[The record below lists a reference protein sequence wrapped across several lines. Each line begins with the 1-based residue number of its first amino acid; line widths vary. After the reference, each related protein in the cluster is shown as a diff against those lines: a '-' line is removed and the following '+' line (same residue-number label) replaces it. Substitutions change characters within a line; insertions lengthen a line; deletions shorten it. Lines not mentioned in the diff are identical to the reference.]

1 MPSADFKSF
10 PVRPMVGNFDSL
22 SSNDEVGFG
31 NFRLV
36 KNATAR
42 STRNRQ
48 RGGGWRKLFSDEP
61 VYNNADLHDQ
71 LTNRLSYFE
80 TFDAHAMGGG
90 DLTGYGYAYFY
101 GSTLLPSYDVFPPAV
116 DLFCPVYFKDFT
128 DGLYEGCPIFYPHV
142 GFPYAYVPTSVSTT
156 GLVSHWRFDVV
167 SGANTYV
174 DVVSAQ
180 DLSRFGSV
188 PAEAGLIGNAA
199 AFRDPNFNLRY
210 LFRASSASLVTG
222 DVKFAF
228 TGWVNRFTTGAFDEV
243 IISKGFGTVGERE
256 YRVIIRAG
264 QIRFEVSNDGTALAG
279 VTAPTVLSS
288 GVWNF
293 FAVWHDSVLNTIN
306 VKVND
311 NPTVSAAHAT
321 GVFGAGTGDVFMSI
335 DPDTSNSTLDAKV
348 DSLSFWKT
356 AFPTEA
362 ELAALYHSGMGLDYP
377 FDLSAACN
385 TGAPNFYQYS
395 FFYTSCPVHY
405 MPEVVPG
412 YPYGPQFPIYSS
424 QFSYD
429 YVYCD
434 DYLQYRMGCR
444 EAVTMLGEIVSSTGR
459 KLIAGTMS
467 RVYEYNQ
474 SAGNWRILA
483 DGLGNAGYTVAQ
495 CGCNSVRGSM
505 ATMGL
510 YMLYTN
516 GFDYPSIYVLGEMQD
531 NCGRQDMV
539 PISDL
544 VALGITRAGGV
555 VVWKGFVIFFDI
567 TEAGTRMGGTFIW
580 SDLETPDSYIESDT
594 SLAGRISVAVG
605 QTILAMAPLGNWL
618 MCYTDKGIYRITL
631 VGGEDIFNIEEIK
644 GVGGNALKFK
654 YSLIVTGSAHMWLG
668 ESDVLYFTQFDT
680 APIHVPWITKA
691 AGIIFNGM
699 SEDDAEYA
707 PINRESC
714 NLVTGGWSEEKREA
728 WLSWPTGENTC
739 PNVTLRFNLK
749 FNTADL
755 VDHGFTSYLTF
766 RADLRPTVGEW
777 MEDMG
782 ICPRASKVAMGP
794 KDGPACTIEQLEA
807 VVDPP
812 LYIRNPEEDPDLPVH
827 PRSLCARLAGLSMD
841 DFCVDCAAPATFITA
856 SAEDFTLKQQEDDYY
871 FREMLGGGVEAYDA
885 YSCTGQYY
893 EYRGYD
899 TLMQEGAQ
907 DYRTD
912 SEKLVKRIELE
923 AQPLPQS
930 TPSDLEMEVGYSNQA
945 GCLKWVAIRSV
956 PFECPTVAENV
967 RPDNS
972 LLFPT
977 WRRGRYISSRFRI
990 RGVGGAGVFS
1000 GLSKMVKVWG
1010 QQSSP

>member
-1 MPSADFKSF
+1 MTG
-10 PVRPMVGNFDSL
+10 VFDSL
-22 SSNDEVGFG
+22 SSPDEVGFG
-31 NFRLV
+31 GWRLV

-42 STRNRQ
+42 STRNRR

-71 LTNRLSYFE
+71 LTNRLSYYE
-80 TFDAHAMGGG
+80 TFSDHAMGGG
-90 DLTGYGYAYFY
+90 DLTGYSYAYFY
-101 GSTLLPSYDVFPPAV
+101 GTTVIPGFDVFPPAV
-116 DLFCPVYFKDFT
+116 DLHCPVYIGDHPS
-128 DGLYEGCPIFYPHV
+128 GLYDGCPIFYSSV
-142 GFPYAYVPTSVSTT
+142 GFPYSYMPVDVSTT
-156 GLVSHWRFDVV
+156 GLLAHWRFDEIVGGEFEDVISGLDLAVTGV
-167 SGANTYV
+167 SVGT
-174 DVVSAQ
+174 
-180 DLSRFGSV
+180 
-188 PAEAGLIGNAA
+188 GLIGNAA
-199 AFRDPNFNLRY
+199 EFNVIQNDFLQ
-210 LFRASSASLVTG
+210 RATSAEFEMTG
-222 DVKFAF
+222 NVKFGF
-228 TGWVNRFTTGAFDEV
+228 TGWYNPQAIGVADQAILGKWDIAG
-243 IISKGFGTVGERE
+243 SRE
-256 YRVIIRAG
+256 YRIYIRNG
-264 QIRFEVSNDGTALAG
+264 EFRFEVTNSGISPVTVVNTTPLMAGQWYFFAAWYDPIAGTINLKINEGATESFPHA
-279 VTAPTVLSS
+279 S
-288 GVWNF
+288 GVYGASGVPFYVGFDDAASSSNLNGRL
-293 FAVWHDSVLNTIN
+293 DSV
-306 VKVND
+306 
-311 NPTVSAAHAT
+311 S
-321 GVFGAGTGDVFMSI
+321 M
-335 DPDTSNSTLDAKV
+335 
-348 DSLSFWKT
+348 WKT
-356 AFPTEA
+356 AFPSEA
-362 ELAALYHSGMGLDYP
+362 ELSVLYHSGMGLDYP
-377 FDLSAACN
+377 FEMAGACN

-395 FFYTSCPVHY
+395 FVYTSCPVHY
-405 MPEVVPG
+405 GAEVVPG
-412 YPYGPQFPIYSS
+412 YPYGPEFPVYSS

-429 YVYCD
+429 YTYCGTD
-434 DYLQYRMGCR
+434 LMYRLGCR

-483 DGLGNAGYTVAQ
+483 DGLGNAGYTVEQ

-580 SDLETPDSYIESDT
+580 SDLETPDSYIESDL

-707 PINRESC
+707 AINREAC
-714 NLVTGGWSEEKREA
+714 DLVTGGWSEEKREA

-777 MEDMG
+777 MEDLG
-782 ICPRASKVAMGP
+782 ICPRASKIAMGP
-794 KDGPACTIEQLEA
+794 KDGPPCTAEQLA

-827 PRSLCARLAGLSMD
+827 TRSLCAALIGKSMD

-871 FREMLGGGVEAYDA
+871 FREMLGGGYADYDA

-899 TLMQEGAQ
+899 TVMQMGAER
-907 DYRTD
+907 YRVD
-912 SEKLVKRIELE
+912 DEKLVKRIELE
-923 AQPLPQS
+923 AEPLPQS
-930 TPSDLEMEVGYSNQA
+930 TPSDLEMEVGYGSQS
-945 GCLKWVAIRSV
+945 GCLKWKPIRSL
-956 PFECPTVAENV
+956 PFECEATAEDV
-967 RPDNS
+967 RPDFS
-972 LLFPT
+972 FLFPT
-977 WRRGRYISSRFRI
+977 WRRGRYVSARFRI
-990 RGVGGAGVFS
+990 SGVGGGGTFS
-1000 GLSKMVKVWG
+1000 AMTQMLKNWG
-1010 QQSSP
+1010 QADSP